1 MIWASKRFP
10 KNNFLPTPNLKLI
23 LGEYSFKLLE
33 KIFLSDIFLFV
44 ELLGGHA
51 SLHNKNETFTV
62 VLVSSH

>member
-1 MIWASKRFP
+1 MICASKCFP

-23 LGEYSFKLLE
+23 LSEYSFKLLE
-33 KIFLSDIFLFV
+33 NFFLSDICLFV

-51 SLHNKNETFTV
+51 SLHKKNQTFTE